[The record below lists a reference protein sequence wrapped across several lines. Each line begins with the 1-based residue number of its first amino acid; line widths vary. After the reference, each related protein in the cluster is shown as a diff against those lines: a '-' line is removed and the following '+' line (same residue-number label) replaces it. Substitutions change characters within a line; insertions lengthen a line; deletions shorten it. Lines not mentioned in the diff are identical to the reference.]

1 MEKRFGKLI
10 YTTLLLLIISA
21 AATAQPYRKLTTD
34 DFRGLANPGNT
45 DEVAITNCTI
55 EYSYT
60 ARRENDYYILS
71 FNIKLIMNTDQSWM
85 DWHRITTPAL
95 RAEILKHEQGH
106 YNVSYMEQQEL
117 LRTVSHT
124 VFRANYREV
133 ANAIFDRLEAKY
145 RQLNLDYD
153 ADTQNS
159 MNRVQQHSWDNY
171 FTRTLTSLLGKDSY
185 YASVGNDDAML
196 SNNR

>member
-1 MEKRFGKLI
+1 MERRFGKLI
-10 YTTLLLLIISA
+10 YTTLLLVTISA
-21 AATAQPYRKLTTD
+21 AATAQPFRKLTSD
-34 DFRGLANPGNT
+34 DFRGVPQPGNSG
-45 DEVAITNCTI
+45 EVAITNCTI
-55 EYSYT
+55 EYAFT

-71 FNIKLIMNTDQSWM
+71 FDIKLIMNTDQSWM

-106 YNVSYMEQQEL
+106 YNISYMEQQEL
-117 LRTVSHT
+117 LKTVSHT
-124 VFRANYREV
+124 VFRANYRQV

-171 FTRTLTSLLGKDSY
+171 FARTLTTLLGKDNY
-185 YASVGNDDAML
+185 YAAVEGEGTML
-196 SNNR
+196 SDNR